1 MQKKK
6 KGAENFY
13 FKSGAFGNPDQK
25 KKLLLPEM
33 GVTRKVFTREAA
45 NLFFNQFPGDIL
57 FPSLVSSHFFVF
69 LGFFCLFVF
78 VFSLFFLYS
87 CFLCLFVFV
96 FSLLFLFVCVC
107 LFLSCFCILV
117 FLFVCVCF
125 LKLRKYVLIHIR
137 LCASVNDK
145 KISPDRFSETRL
157 LFLAPAKSR

>member
-25 KKLLLPEM
+25 KKLLLPKM

-45 NLFFNQFPGDIL
+45 NLFFNQFTGDIL

-69 LGFFCLFVF
+69 LGFFCLFVLFFPCFFCILVFYVCLCLFFPCFFCLF
-78 VFSLFFLYS
+78 VFAFCFCLCLFVPLLFLYS
-87 CFLCLFVFV
+87 CFFML
-96 FSLLFLFVCVC
+96 
-107 LFLSCFCILV
+107 
-117 FLFVCVCF
+117 VCVCF

-145 KISPDRFSETRL
+145 KIFT
-157 LFLAPAKSR
+157 

>member
-1 MQKKK
+1 MKCGFYGIFNGRA
-6 KGAENFY
+6 KGGWKRKRKGLIIFILNH
-13 FKSGAFGNPDQK
+13 GHLGTQTRQ
-25 KKLLLPEM
+25 KKLLLQEM

-107 LFLSCFCILV
+107 LFLSFFV
-117 FLFVCVCF
+117 FLFFYACLCLFFEIKKVCSDTHSTV
-125 LKLRKYVLIHIR
+125 RVG
-137 LCASVNDK
+137 
-145 KISPDRFSETRL
+145 E
-157 LFLAPAKSR
+157 

>member
-6 KGAENFY
+6 KVAENFY
-13 FKSGAFGNPDQK
+13 FKSAAFGNPDQK

-69 LGFFCLFVF
+69 LGFFVC
-78 VFSLFFLYS
+78 
-87 CFLCLFVFV
+87 LCLFFP
-96 FSLLFLFVCVC
+96 CV
-107 LFLSCFCILV
+107 FCILV
-117 FLFVCVCF
+117 FLFVCVCFFLAFFVCLCLFVPLLFLYSCFFMLVCVCF

-145 KISPDRFSETRL
+145 KIFTWPIFGNKTTFFGPS
-157 LFLAPAKSR
+157 

>member
-78 VFSLFFLYS
+78 VFSLSFLYS

-107 LFLSCFCILV
+107 LFLSFFV
-117 FLFVCVCF
+117 FLFFYACLCLFFEIKKVCSDTHSTV
-125 LKLRKYVLIHIR
+125 RVG
-137 LCASVNDK
+137 
-145 KISPDRFSETRL
+145 E
-157 LFLAPAKSR
+157 

>member
-6 KGAENFY
+6 KVAENFY
-13 FKSGAFGNPDQK
+13 FKSAAFGNPDQK

-69 LGFFCLFVF
+69 LGFFVC
-78 VFSLFFLYS
+78 
-87 CFLCLFVFV
+87 LCLFFP
-96 FSLLFLFVCVC
+96 CV
-107 LFLSCFCILV
+107 FCILV

-125 LKLRKYVLIHIR
+125 
-137 LCASVNDK
+137 
-145 KISPDRFSETRL
+145 
-157 LFLAPAKSR
+157 FLAFFVCLCLFFPCFFCLFVFVCSSPFFVFLFFYACLCLFFEIKKVCSDTHSTVRVGEW